1 MLHVDRASLSLP
13 QGLLACKGAALIDGC
28 AVSVNH
34 SAVNAGT
41 VTWRQDGRTAA
52 SGCQPL
58 DGHAQARAERAR
70 SAFAAGARAQVLDLP
85 NGGWVLWNDQPHMRK
100 KFAKAKRN
108 QERQLREVERLNSQ
122 LGDAGVF

>member
-1 MLHVDRASLSLP
+1 MWGSQSVGFQKRDELGQERRELP
-13 QGLLACKGAALIDGC
+13 KQR
-28 AVSVNH
+28 VYNVY
-34 SAVNAGT
+34 
-41 VTWRQDGRTAA
+41 
-52 SGCQPL
+52 
-58 DGHAQARAERAR
+58 
-70 SAFAAGARAQVLDLP
+70 AAGARAQVLDLP